1 MDPDTLYLTCKVFRR
16 VYALTME
23 FLPLRYKHELALTG
37 MKSGLISSRGPSFPA
52 RFNLL
57 NSYRKDWPAIAWS
70 HEQKAQLSLLGNFG
84 ITDGFIHYVA
94 AHGVELMELPSSRT
108 GKPPS
113 QTRHVRIPT
122 APRVE
127 CVALD
132 SAQALIVTGHVLAA
146 QNQIDVLLK
155 IRDMWNF
162 NKHKESVSDH
172 YSFVASSTPG
182 VILSGIDVVI
192 CGDKLLVRLEYGG
205 INSRVEQL
213 LINWKSL
220 HAARLTKQDISFLDQ
235 DHILAIET
243 IKDTPSLIIYHIKNV
258 QQPTAKR
265 QLQLPDD
272 WKNWQISFHQND
284 APMNDP
290 PRSSSALF
298 YSDPSRRVLMLSAR
312 PPAQANSVQWMIFPE
327 RLFTWPWIRGQ
338 SVAWND
344 WSQYAIVRNTSV
356 TRVVGKP
363 AIVGTRV
370 LYLDQDSSGTKMR
383 INSIAFMP
391 HSATAETAQNMWDFV
406 GKHTPLVPSEARR
419 EIPAVNGMGCRLQDL
434 RATED
439 NIVLLY
445 ESTNGQTPIKI
456 LTFGSTSSSRH

>member
-1 MDPDTLYLTCKVFRR
+1 
-16 VYALTME
+16 
-23 FLPLRYKHELALTG
+23 
-37 MKSGLISSRGPSFPA
+37 
-52 RFNLL
+52 
-57 NSYRKDWPAIAWS
+57 
-70 HEQKAQLSLLGNFG
+70 
-84 ITDGFIHYVA
+84 
-94 AHGVELMELPSSRT
+94 
-108 GKPPS
+108 
-113 QTRHVRIPT
+113 
-122 APRVE
+122 
-127 CVALD
+127 
-132 SAQALIVTGHVLAA
+132 
-146 QNQIDVLLK
+146 
-155 IRDMWNF
+155 
-162 NKHKESVSDH
+162 
-172 YSFVASSTPG
+172 
-182 VILSGIDVVI
+182 
-192 CGDKLLVRLEYGG
+192 
-205 INSRVEQL
+205 
-213 LINWKSL
+213 
-220 HAARLTKQDISFLDQ
+220 
-235 DHILAIET
+235 
-243 IKDTPSLIIYHIKNV
+243 
-258 QQPTAKR
+258 
-265 QLQLPDD
+265 
-272 WKNWQISFHQND
+272 
-284 APMNDP
+284 MNDP

-419 EIPAVNGMGCRLQDL
+419 EIPAVNGMGCKLQDL

-445 ESTNGQTPIKI
+445 VSFVYLVVEQELTLVSRKVPMVRRRSRSSPLVPPAPLDTRHTRHHCYNHVTSFPLLMPIFSV
-456 LTFGSTSSSRH
+456 LCSFA